1 MQPGTLHIERK
12 QVQSIISLNKY
23 MCIFFISSLHS
34 YIFFQKNPR
43 LPVLEQNNMERKL
56 HLKTVYVTDGA
67 PGLMTEKKY
76 CCPRNEHPCT
86 SFLATS
92 PVVPLTSRGLLRWLL
107 TSCICSAPHST
118 HHDKDRYFSS
128 SKRTWKIA
136 ENCIL

>member
-107 TSCICSAPHST
+107 PAVSAQLLT
-118 HHDKDRYFSS
+118 LLTMT
-128 SKRTWKIA
+128 RTIIFQAVK
-136 ENCIL
+136 EHGK